1 MNEHSSRSHSIF
13 LLHIKQENVETNKKL
28 SGKLYLVD
36 LAGSEK
42 VQKNIYKVIDTS
54 DTTCCMVNIVKLASS
69 KNRDHCLGTLQAE
82 GFFLAWLLTF
92 SKSFMWLITISHGHV
107 SDFVIVKSHGSE

>member
-42 VQKNIYKVIDTS
+42 VRDEMKLISYDVSPTLAIYEAV
-54 DTTCCMVNIVKLASS
+54 
-69 KNRDHCLGTLQAE
+69 GY
-82 GFFLAWLLTF
+82 
-92 SKSFMWLITISHGHV
+92 
-107 SDFVIVKSHGSE
+107 